1 MQDQYLAECDHTC
14 CSDVNSATGRDDVIN
29 TNVASSSTGCLHSPL
44 TVTTEQLFI
53 VTVVLIIDDLS
64 SVLTLS
70 LMMHNPESQQVT
82 TNKNISDTR
91 QLTLA
96 LQDAFSVAH
105 RKNFFSIKFHTLQ

>member
-29 TNVASSSTGCLHSPL
+29 TNVASSSTGCLHSLL

-70 LMMHNPESQQVT
+70 LMMHNPGLNRSPQTKTFQT
-82 TNKNISDTR
+82 
-91 QLTLA
+91 
-96 LQDAFSVAH
+96 QDS
-105 RKNFFSIKFHTLQ
+105 